1 MSKRERFA
9 GSITEG
15 AKFVRR
21 GSKDITKMI
30 STATLKMEG
39 DMITYFGQTD
49 MGETLFAI
57 YRKRPADGITYQEH
71 WNPSTSSWDTT
82 TSLMRLLTGGDCTL
96 TEIREEDAMK
106 AFPVAFPA

>member
-15 AKFVRR
+15 AKFLQQ
-21 GSKDITKMI
+21 GK
-30 STATLKMEG
+30 TAILKMEG

-49 MGETLFAI
+49 MGKTIFAL

-96 TEIREEDAMK
+96 SEIREADAMK
-106 AFPVAFPA
+106 AFPTAFPA

>member
-15 AKFVRR
+15 AKFVKR
-21 GSKDITKMI
+21 GLKDITKMDPTDI
-30 STATLKMEG
+30 MKMEG
-39 DMITYFGQTD
+39 DITRYFGQTD
-49 MGETLFAI
+49 MGKSIFAL
-57 YRKRPADGITYQEH
+57 YRKRPVDGITYQEH

-96 TEIREEDAMK
+96 SEIRVEDAMK
-106 AFPVAFPA
+106 AFPTAFPA